1 MSINGNGDIIVAD
14 TGTQL
19 IMIFSSSGE
28 YLRKFGG
35 PDFFL
40 NPYHCIQLGQYL
52 VVSDCNNHSIK
63 ILNLERKF
71 ISKFGKEGNRDGEFN
86 KPRYLSV
93 NKQGLLVVCDLG
105 NNRVQVFEPS
115 GKFVTKFGSKG
126 SGVGE
131 LKHPNSAANLSDGRI
146 VVCDG
151 DNHRIQIFDQMC
163 DATLV

>member
-1 MSINGNGDIIVAD
+1 MWG
-14 TGTQL
+14 
-19 IMIFSSSGE
+19 
-28 YLRKFGG
+28 
-35 PDFFL
+35 
-40 NPYHCIQLGQYL
+40 
-52 VVSDCNNHSIK
+52 
-63 ILNLERKF
+63 KF

-86 KPRYLSV
+86 KPRYFSV
-93 NKQGLLVVCDLG
+93 NKQGLLVVCDSG

-163 DATLV
+163 DTTLV